1 MTRLEKWSHL
11 CYDKGVKRKK
21 STRNMVYW
29 SCFLFFI
36 KRIDSSLRVEFRIIS
51 RRDVQDE
58 FFGLLG
64 HNGTGKTTTIEMMLG
79 LKTIDHGYVSLLGM
93 NPRKERRA
101 YEKVGVQLQSSHYK
115 QHMKVYEVCEERATL
130 YKNPQDYKTLLK
142 NFILC
147 LVLICMLKIYRVVK
161 NKNYP
166 LYWH

>member
-1 MTRLEKWSHL
+1 
-11 CYDKGVKRKK
+11 
-21 STRNMVYW
+21 
-29 SCFLFFI
+29 
-36 KRIDSSLRVEFRIIS
+36 
-51 RRDVQDE
+51 
-58 FFGLLG
+58 
-64 HNGTGKTTTIEMMLG
+64 MMLG

-101 YEKVGVQLQSSHYK
+101 YEKVGVQLQSSHYQ